1 MQTQAFFFST
11 ESHCS
16 LTVSGV
22 FAVAYTSLG
31 IEKKTGQKRGES
43 VNQYVKLREHSHMC
57 AHTEKQERVALAK
70 RHFIVL
76 EGVWEFSLFLLPVL
90 DH

>member
-1 MQTQAFFFST
+1 M
-11 ESHCS
+11 
-16 LTVSGV
+16 
-22 FAVAYTSLG
+22 
-31 IEKKTGQKRGES
+31 GES
-43 VNQYVKLREHSHMC
+43 VNQYVKLRERTHMC
-57 AHTEKQERVALAK
+57 AHTEKEERVALAK

>member
-1 MQTQAFFFST
+1 MQTQAFFSLL

-16 LTVSGV
+16 VTVPGV
-22 FAVAYTSLG
+22 FAVAYG
-31 IEKKTGQKRGES
+31 IGDREENWTKTGES
-43 VNQYVKLREHSHMC
+43 VNQYVKLRERTHTC
-57 AHTEKQERVALAK
+57 AHTETQERVALAK

-76 EGVWEFSLFLLPVL
+76 EGVWDFSLFLLPVL